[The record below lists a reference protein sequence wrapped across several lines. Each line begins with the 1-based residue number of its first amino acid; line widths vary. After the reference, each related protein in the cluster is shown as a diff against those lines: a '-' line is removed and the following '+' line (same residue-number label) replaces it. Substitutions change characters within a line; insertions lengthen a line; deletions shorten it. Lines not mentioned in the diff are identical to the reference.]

1 MRGGV
6 FAGVV
11 FAAAACEYGRREK
24 RREER
29 GEERTPGREAE
40 ASLKN
45 SGPPRLDDIRA
56 EGRSIRVR
64 VVTI

>member
-45 SGPPRLDDIRA
+45 SGPRDWTTYAPKGDR
-56 EGRSIRVR
+56 
-64 VVTI
+64 